1 MSEERE
7 KKGRP
12 PQKTTI
18 LLLISIA
25 IVAAGVGL
33 YFYLQYVRTHISTD
47 DAYVDGHIH
56 VVASKVGGTVKAIYV
71 QDNQFVKQGDLL
83 VQIDPVDYANLVEQA
98 RYGVSSEE
106 AKAAEIRQGIET
118 AKKQLLGASSALQAG
133 RANLEL
139 QEANLR
145 QNRKDM
151 ERAEYLASRG
161 YIAKQQ
167 SEQVETAYE
176 VTAAQVK
183 AAADNIKQLE
193 AALETQKSVVS
204 QTEASLSTE
213 LAVIKQKK
221 SQLEQA
227 LLNEK
232 YTKLYAPTEG
242 YVTKRSVEAG
252 NQIQANQPLLAVVP
266 LSQQEVWI
274 TANYKE
280 TQLKNVRP
288 GQKVKIEVDTYPG
301 KIFNGAVDSIMA
313 GTGSAFSLFPP
324 ENATGN
330 FVKVVQRIPVKI
342 VLDKGEDPQHLLRV
356 GMSVVP
362 TILTDSKLP

>member
-1 MSEERE
+1 MSEEQGG
-7 KKGRP
+7 KGRRP
-12 PQKTTI
+12 RKILI
-18 LLLISIA
+18 LLLII
-25 IVAAGVGL
+25 IVAAGIGL
-33 YFYLQYVRTHISTD
+33 YIYLQYVRTHISTD

-56 VVASKVGGTVKAIYV
+56 VVASKVGGTVKGIYV
-71 QDNQFVKQGDLL
+71 QDNQFVKPGDLL
-83 VQIDPVDYANLVEQA
+83 IQIDPIDYAILVEQA
-98 RYGVSSEE
+98 RDSVASEE
-106 AKAAEIRQGIET
+106 AKAAEIRQSIET
-118 AKKQLLGASSALQAG
+118 AKKQLQGASSALQAG

-145 QNRKDM
+145 QTRKDL
-151 ERAEYLASRG
+151 ERAKYLAQKG
-161 YIAKQQ
+161 YISQQ
-167 SEQVETAYE
+167 QAEQAETAYE

-183 AAADNIKQLE
+183 AAADTIKQLE
-193 AALETQKSVVS
+193 AAVDTQKSVIS

-232 YTKLYAPTEG
+232 YTKLYAPSEG

-252 NQIQANQPLLAVVP
+252 NQVQADQPLLAIVP
-266 LSQQEVWI
+266 LSQQEIWI

-280 TQLKNVRP
+280 TQLKNERP
-288 GQKVKIEVDTYPG
+288 GQKVRIEVDTYPG
-301 KIFNGAVDSIMA
+301 RVFNGTVDSIMA
-313 GTGSAFSLFPP
+313 GTGSVFSLFPP

-342 VLDKGEDPQHLLRV
+342 ILDKGEDPQHLLRV

-362 TILTDSKLP
+362 TILTDSPSP